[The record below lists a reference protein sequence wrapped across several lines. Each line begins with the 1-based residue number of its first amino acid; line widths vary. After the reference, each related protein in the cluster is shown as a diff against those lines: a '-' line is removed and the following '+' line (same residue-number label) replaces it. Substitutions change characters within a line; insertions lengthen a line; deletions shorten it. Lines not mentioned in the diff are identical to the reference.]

1 MDSGLMQE
9 SSLEPLDEYGA
20 AIMIRYLS
28 WAFTRSSMR
37 SLEMKVAGEKL
48 QKVDPCWLFDDSD
61 DILMQKFQT

>member
-37 SLEMKVAGEKL
+37 SLEMKVAVRSYRKL
-48 QKVDPCWLFDDSD
+48 IHVGC
-61 DILMQKFQT
+61 LMTAMIF